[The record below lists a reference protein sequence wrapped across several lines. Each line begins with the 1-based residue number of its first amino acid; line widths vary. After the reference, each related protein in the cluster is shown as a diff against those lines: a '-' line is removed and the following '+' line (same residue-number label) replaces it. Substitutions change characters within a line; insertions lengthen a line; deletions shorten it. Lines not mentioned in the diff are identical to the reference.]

1 MNFYKLLLDN
11 RIYII
16 LSICIIASTIAL
28 IPGGTILYSLGI
40 IYIFIYLFSNIKK
53 KRNNNFVFYLF
64 FILATF
70 LSNVLNLVFD
80 IRYFNFLFLL
90 FVCCPLLPSSK
101 NLIFKIKLLYVL
113 FYVVIFFTI
122 VNLYC
127 YYAGINLAQIL
138 YKDQASINDFSGIM
152 VHPMW
157 LSAFAGLSTV
167 VSFYFFLSS
176 NKKNEKILYLVFML
190 ISIFVTVLGASR
202 IALISSFIV
211 ILLMLFL
218 YERNKK
224 NILKYIFLL
233 VILGGISY
241 PLYLKNASRMQMKI
255 DAQKD
260 RGVNSRQKIWD
271 DRISEFEY
279 SPIWGVGFATQLS
292 DGESITGR
300 MESGSGWLSVISQT
314 GLLGFFSL
322 LVIIKRAIKRWT
334 YIKQNRNLFLF
345 YGVFMYLCIHSIAEG
360 YILTAGYYL
369 CFLFWLVLDVLVQY
383 DTYNKRLIK

>member
-1 MNFYKLLLDN
+1 
-11 RIYII
+11 
-16 LSICIIASTIAL
+16 
-28 IPGGTILYSLGI
+28 
-40 IYIFIYLFSNIKK
+40 
-53 KRNNNFVFYLF
+53 
-64 FILATF
+64 
-70 LSNVLNLVFD
+70 
-80 IRYFNFLFLL
+80 
-90 FVCCPLLPSSK
+90 
-101 NLIFKIKLLYVL
+101 
-113 FYVVIFFTI
+113 
-122 VNLYC
+122 
-127 YYAGINLAQIL
+127 
-138 YKDQASINDFSGIM
+138 
-152 VHPMW
+152 
-157 LSAFAGLSTV
+157 
-167 VSFYFFLSS
+167 
-176 NKKNEKILYLVFML
+176 
-190 ISIFVTVLGASR
+190 
-202 IALISSFIV
+202 
-211 ILLMLFL
+211 
-218 YERNKK
+218 
-224 NILKYIFLL
+224 
-233 VILGGISY
+233 
-241 PLYLKNASRMQMKI
+241 MKI